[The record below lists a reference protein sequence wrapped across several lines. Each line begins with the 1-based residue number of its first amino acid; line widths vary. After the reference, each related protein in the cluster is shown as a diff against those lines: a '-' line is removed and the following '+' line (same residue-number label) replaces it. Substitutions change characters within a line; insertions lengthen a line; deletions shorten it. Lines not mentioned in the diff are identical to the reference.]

1 MSTIFFFCFAFEVL
15 NFKIGSSR
23 ARKLSFY
30 CCVLLSSQMSCTN
43 YRYKVKTVGINTYA
57 MNNISQTNKLQY
69 WRSYLGTEILRG
81 LIEAQSWNNV
91 PSDLDVSV
99 NFNICF
105 I

>member
-1 MSTIFFFCFAFEVL
+1 MSTILLGFAFKVL

-23 ARKLSFY
+23 ARKLSFNF
-30 CCVLLSSQMSCTN
+30 CVLLSSQMSCTN
-43 YRYKVKTVGINTYA
+43 YRYKVKTVAINTYV

-69 WRSYLGTEILRG
+69 WGSYLGTEILRG

-91 PSDLDVSV
+91 LSDLYV
-99 NFNICF
+99 NVNSNVCF